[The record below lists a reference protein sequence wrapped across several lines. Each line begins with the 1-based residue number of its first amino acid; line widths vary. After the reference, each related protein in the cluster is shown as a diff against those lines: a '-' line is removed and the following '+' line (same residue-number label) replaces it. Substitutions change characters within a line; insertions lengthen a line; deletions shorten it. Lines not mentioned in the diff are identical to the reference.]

1 MKIRTFVHAAVL
13 PLVFLPGMAL
23 ATAGYFSLGYGV
35 KSSGMGGVGIALP
48 QDGLAAATNPAGTA
62 FVGDRVDLGLTWFM
76 PNRSAEITG
85 VNENFLPGANGEYSG
100 NDKRNFFIPEIGYV
114 KQFSPQLSGG
124 VAVYGNGGM
133 NTDYGSNPFAAWGAN
148 GNAGVDLSQ
157 LFISPS
163 LAYKITPDHSIG
175 IAVNIAYQRFKAY
188 GLPPA
193 FVNPFFS
200 ESPSN
205 MTDNGYDSA
214 WGWGGRIG
222 YTGKITP
229 ELTIGATYATK
240 TYMGKFD
247 KYQGLYAEQ
256 GDFDVPA
263 NFGVGVSWKAM
274 PALTLA
280 ADYMR
285 IQYSGVKSIAN
296 QMPVSDPN
304 IQMALMT
311 NKFGSSNGPGFGWED
326 VNVFKLGAAYET
338 GAWTL
343 RGGYAYASQA
353 IPESQTFLNILAPG
367 IVQHHLTLGATWAT
381 SKTGELSFN
390 YVHAFE
396 NTVNGSGS
404 IPPALAAA
412 PGAEA
417 NITMHQNS
425 FGVAYGW
432 KF

>member
-1 MKIRTFVHAAVL
+1 MKIRPFVQAAVL
-13 PLVFLPGMAL
+13 PLVMLPGLAL
-23 ATAGYFSLGYGV
+23 ATSGYFATGYGV
-35 KSSGMGGVGIALP
+35 KSAGMGGVGIALP

-85 VNENFLPGANGEYSG
+85 NGFGANGDYSG
-100 NDKRNFFIPEIGYV
+100 NDTRNFFIPELGYV

-124 VAVYGNGGM
+124 VAIYGNGGM
-133 NTDYGSNPFAAWGAN
+133 STDYGTNPLTAYGGT

-188 GLPPA
+188 GIPAIFGYGNPAMGFPP
-193 FVNPFFS
+193 PS

-205 MTDNGYDSA
+205 MTDNGYDSS

-240 TYMGKFD
+240 TYMGSFN
-247 KYQGLYAEQ
+247 KYQGLFAEQ
-256 GDFDVPA
+256 GGFDIPA
-263 NFGVGVSWKAM
+263 NWGLGVAWKAI

-280 ADYMR
+280 FDYQR
-285 IQYSGVKSIAN
+285 IEYSGVKSIAN
-296 QMPVSDPN
+296 PIDNLFPITQLGFN
-304 IQMALMT
+304 NQ
-311 NKFGSSNGPGFGWED
+311 FGSNNGPGFGWDD
-326 VNVFKLGAAYET
+326 VNVYKLGAAYEI

-343 RGGYAYASQA
+343 RGGYIYVTQP
-353 IPESQTFLNILAPG
+353 IPQSQTFLNIYAPG
-367 IVQHHLTLGATWAT
+367 VVQNHLSLGATWAT

-390 YVHAFE
+390 YIHAFE
-396 NTVNGSGS
+396 NTVDGSGS
-404 IPPALAAA
+404 IPTAFGGGETNL
-412 PGAEA
+412 
-417 NITMHQNS
+417 TMYQNS

>member
-13 PLVFLPGMAL
+13 PLVFLPGVAL

-76 PNRSAEITG
+76 PNRGAEI
-85 VNENFLPGANGEYSG
+85 SG
-100 NDKRNFFIPEIGYV
+100 NQQPPGFPNLDGSYNGNETRNFFIPEIGYV

-124 VAVYGNGGM
+124 VAVYGNGGL
-133 NTDYGSNPFAAWGAN
+133 NTDYGSNPFAAFGGT

-175 IAVNIAYQRFKAY
+175 IAVNIAYQRFKAE

-193 FVNPFFS
+193 FANPMFS
-200 ESPSN
+200 ESWTN

-247 KYQGLYAEQ
+247 KYQGLFAEQ
-256 GDFDVPA
+256 GDFDIPA
-263 NFGVGVSWKAM
+263 NFGVGVAWKAM
-274 PALTLA
+274 PELTLA

-296 QMPVSDPN
+296 PIDNLFTGNQ
-304 IQMALMT
+304 
-311 NKFGSSNGPGFGWED
+311 FGSNNGPGFGWED
-326 VNVFKLGAAYET
+326 VNVYKLGAAYEM
-338 GAWTL
+338 GDWTL
-343 RGGYAYASQA
+343 RGGYAYASQP

-367 IVQHHLTLGATWAT
+367 VVQHHLTLGATWAT

-396 NTVNGSGS
+396 KTVNGSGS
-404 IPPALAAA
+404 IPPDLAAA

-417 NITMHQNS
+417 NITMFQNS

>member
-1 MKIRTFVHAAVL
+1 MKIRSFVHAAVL
-13 PLVFLPGMAL
+13 PLVFLPGVAL
-23 ATAGYFSLGYGV
+23 ATSGYFATGYGV
-35 KSSGMGGVGIALP
+35 KSAGMGGVGIALP

-62 FVGDRVDLGLTWFM
+62 FVGDRLDLGLTWFI
-76 PNRSAEITG
+76 PKRSAEITG
-85 VNENFLPGANGEYSG
+85 NGFGANGDYDG
-100 NDKRNFFIPEIGYV
+100 NDTRNFFIPELGYV

-124 VAVYGNGGM
+124 VAIYGNGGM
-133 NTDYGSNPFAAWGAN
+133 NSDYANNPLAAYGGT

-188 GLPPA
+188 GIPPM
-193 FVNPFFS
+193 FGMFS
-200 ESPSN
+200 QSPSN
-205 MTDNGYDSA
+205 MSDNGYDSA

-240 TYMGKFD
+240 TYMGSFD
-247 KYQGLYAEQ
+247 KYQGLFAEQ
-256 GDFDVPA
+256 GDFDIPA
-263 NFGVGVSWKAM
+263 NFGVGVAWKAT
-274 PALTLA
+274 PELTLA

-296 QMPVSDPN
+296 PVDNLFPITQFGPAN
-304 IQMALMT
+304 T
-311 NKFGSSNGPGFGWED
+311 FGSNNGPGFGWDD
-326 VNVFKLGAAYET
+326 VNVFKLGAAYQM
-338 GAWTL
+338 GDWTL
-343 RGGYAYASQA
+343 RGGYTYNSQP
-353 IPESQTFLNILAPG
+353 IPESQTFLNIYAPG
-367 IVQHHLTLGATWAT
+367 VVQNHLSLGATWAT

-390 YVHAFE
+390 YIHAFE
-396 NTVNGSGS
+396 NTVKGSGS
-404 IPPALAAA
+404 IPPAFGGGEVNL
-412 PGAEA
+412 
-417 NITMHQNS
+417 TMYQNS

>member
-1 MKIRTFVHAAVL
+1 MKIRPFVHAAVL
-13 PLVFLPGMAL
+13 PLVFLPGLAL
-23 ATAGYFSLGYGV
+23 ATNGYFSHGFGV
-35 KSSGMGGVGIALP
+35 KSQGMGGVGIALP

-62 FVGDRVDLGLTWFM
+62 FVGDRADLGLVWFM
-76 PNRSAEITG
+76 PNRSTEITG
-85 VNENFLPGANGEYSG
+85 SMAPGANGDYNG
-100 NDKRNFFIPEIGYV
+100 NDKRNFFIPELGYV

-124 VAVYGNGGM
+124 VAIYGNGGM
-133 NTDYGSNPFAAWGAN
+133 NTDYATNPLTAFGGN

-188 GLPPA
+188 GIPPM
-193 FVNPFFS
+193 FGFFS

-205 MTDNGYDSA
+205 MSDNGYDSA

-240 TYMGKFD
+240 TYMGSFD
-247 KYQGLYAEQ
+247 KYKGLFAEQ
-256 GDFDVPA
+256 GDFDIPA
-263 NFGVGVSWKAM
+263 NWGVGVAWKAT
-274 PALTLA
+274 PELTLA

-285 IQYSGVKSIAN
+285 IQYSDVKSIGN
-296 QMPVSDPN
+296 PIDN
-304 IQMALMT
+304 LYT
-311 NKFGSSNGPGFGWED
+311 GNLFGSSNGPGFGWDD
-326 VNVFKLGAAYET
+326 VNVYKLGAAYQM
-338 GAWTL
+338 GDWTL
-343 RGGYAYASQA
+343 RGGYAYASQP
-353 IPESQTFLNILAPG
+353 IPESETYLNILAPG
-367 IVQHHLTLGATWAT
+367 VVQHHLTLGATWAT

-396 NTVNGSGS
+396 KTVNGSGS
-404 IPPALAAA
+404 IPPGMPAQGGL
-412 PGAEA
+412 GGGEA
-417 NITMHQNS
+417 NITMYQNS

>member
-1 MKIRTFVHAAVL
+1 M
-13 PLVFLPGMAL
+13 FLPGLAL
-23 ATAGYFSLGYGV
+23 ATSGYFATGYGV
-35 KSSGMGGVGIALP
+35 KSAGMGGVGIALP

-62 FVGDRVDLGLTWFM
+62 FVGDRLDLGLTWFM

-85 VNENFLPGANGEYSG
+85 NMTPFGSADGDYSG
-100 NDKRNFFIPEIGYV
+100 NDKRNFFIPELGYV

-124 VAVYGNGGM
+124 VAIYGNGGM
-133 NTDYGSNPFAAWGAN
+133 NTDYASNPLAAFGGT

-163 LAYKITPDHSIG
+163 VAYKITPDHSIG
-175 IAVNIAYQRFKAY
+175 LAVNIAYQRFKAY
-188 GLPPA
+188 GIPPMFA
-193 FVNPFFS
+193 MFS
-200 ESPSN
+200 ESPTN
-205 MTDNGYDSA
+205 MSDNGYDSA

-240 TYMGKFD
+240 TYMGNFD
-247 KYQGLYAEQ
+247 KYQGLFAEQ
-256 GDFDVPA
+256 GDFDIPA
-263 NFGVGVSWKAM
+263 NWGLGVSWKAI

-280 ADYMR
+280 FDYQR
-285 IQYSGVKSIAN
+285 IQYSDVKSIGN

-304 IQMALMT
+304 IMMALMA
-311 NKFGSSNGPGFGWED
+311 NPFGSSNGPGFGWED
-326 VNVFKLGAAYET
+326 VNVYKLGAAYEI

-343 RGGYAYASQA
+343 RGGYTYVDQP
-353 IPESQTFLNILAPG
+353 IPQDQTFLNIYAPG
-367 IVQHHLTLGATWAT
+367 VVKSHLSLGATWAT

-390 YVHAFE
+390 YIHAFE

-404 IPPALAAA
+404 IPMAF
-412 PGAEA
+412 GGGNA
-417 NITMHQNS
+417 NLTMYQNS

>member
-23 ATAGYFSLGYGV
+23 ATSGYFATGYGV
-35 KSSGMGGVGIALP
+35 KSAGMGGVGIALP

-76 PNRSAEITG
+76 PNRHAEITG
-85 VNENFLPGANGEYSG
+85 SMMPGLNGDYNG
-100 NDKRNFFIPEIGYV
+100 NDTRHFFIPELGYV

-124 VAVYGNGGM
+124 VAIYGNGGM
-133 NTDYGSNPFAAWGAN
+133 NSDYANNPLAAFGGT

-175 IAVNIAYQRFKAY
+175 IAVNIAYQRFKAE
-188 GLPPA
+188 GIPA
-193 FVNPFFS
+193 LFGMFS
-200 ESPSN
+200 ESPTN
-205 MTDNGYDSA
+205 MSDNGYDSA

-240 TYMGKFD
+240 TYMGSFD
-247 KYQGLYAEQ
+247 KYKGLFAEQ
-256 GDFDVPA
+256 GGFDIPA
-263 NFGVGVSWKAM
+263 NFGVGVAWKAT
-274 PALTLA
+274 PELTLA

-285 IQYSGVKSIAN
+285 IQYSGVKSISNPIDNLFPITQFGPAN
-296 QMPVSDPN
+296 
-304 IQMALMT
+304 T
-311 NKFGSSNGPGFGWED
+311 FGSNNGPGFGWED
-326 VNVFKLGAAYET
+326 VDVFKLGAAYQM
-338 GAWTL
+338 GDWTL
-343 RGGYAYASQA
+343 RGGYTYASQP
-353 IPESQTFLNILAPG
+353 IPESQTFLNIYAPG
-367 IVQHHLTLGATWAT
+367 VVQHHLSLGATWAT
-381 SKTGELSFN
+381 SKTGELSFS

-404 IPPALAAA
+404 IPPAFGGGETNL
-412 PGAEA
+412 
-417 NITMHQNS
+417 TMFQDS

>member
-1 MKIRTFVHAAVL
+1 MKLKALATTAIL
-13 PLVFLPGMAL
+13 PLVLLPGMAL
-23 ATAGYFSLGYGV
+23 ATTGYFALGYGV
-35 KSSGMGGVGIALP
+35 KSVGMGGVGIALP
-48 QDGLAAATNPAGTA
+48 QDGLAAAVNPAGTA
-62 FVGDRVDLGLTWFM
+62 FVGDRVDLGLTWFS
-76 PNRSAEITG
+76 PNRHSEITG
-85 VNENFLPGANGEYSG
+85 SMAPFANGNYDG
-100 NDKRNFFIPEIGYV
+100 NDKSNFFIPELGYV

-124 VAVYGNGGM
+124 VAIYGNGGM
-133 NTDYGSNPFAAWGAN
+133 NTDYGTNPYRAWGGT

-188 GLPPA
+188 GIPPV
-193 FVNPFFS
+193 FKLFS

-205 MTDNGYDSA
+205 MSDNGYDSS

-240 TYMGKFD
+240 TYMGSFD
-247 KYQGLYAEQ
+247 KYQGLFAEQ
-256 GDFDVPA
+256 GGFDVPA
-263 NFGVGVSWKAM
+263 NWGVGVAWQAI

-280 ADYMR
+280 FDYQR
-285 IQYSGVKSIAN
+285 IQYGGIKSIAN

-304 IQMALMT
+304 IMMALMT
-311 NKFGSSNGPGFGWED
+311 NRFGSSNGPGFGWDD
-326 VNVFKLGAAYET
+326 VNIYKLGAAYQF
-338 GAWTL
+338 GDWTV
-343 RGGYAYASQA
+343 RGGYAYVSQP
-353 IPESQTFLNILAPG
+353 IPQSQTFLNILAPG
-367 IVQHHLTLGATWAT
+367 VVQNHLTLGATWANG
-381 SKTGELSFN
+381 KTGELSVA
-390 YVHAFE
+390 YMHAFE

-404 IPPALAAA
+404 IPMAF
-412 PGAEA
+412 GGGEA
-417 NITMHQNS
+417 NIKMYQNS

>member
-1 MKIRTFVHAAVL
+1 MKIRPLVHAAVL
-13 PLVFLPGMAL
+13 PLVFLPGLAL
-23 ATAGYFSLGYGV
+23 ATSGYFATGYCV
-35 KSSGMGGVGIALP
+35 KSAGMGGVGIALP

-85 VNENFLPGANGEYSG
+85 SMAPGANGDYSG
-100 NDKRNFFIPEIGYV
+100 NDKRNFFIPELGYV

-124 VAVYGNGGM
+124 VAIYGNGGM
-133 NTDYGSNPFAAWGAN
+133 NSDYATNPLRAFGGT

-163 LAYKITPDHSIG
+163 LAYKVAPDHSIG

-188 GLPPA
+188 GIPPM
-193 FVNPFFS
+193 FGMFS

-205 MTDNGYDSA
+205 MSDNGYDSS

-240 TYMGKFD
+240 TYMGSFN
-247 KYQGLYAEQ
+247 KYQGLFAEQ
-256 GDFDVPA
+256 GGFDIPA
-263 NFGVGVSWKAM
+263 NWGLGVAWKAI

-280 ADYMR
+280 FDYQR
-285 IQYSGVKSIAN
+285 IQYSGVKSISNPIDNLFPITQFGFNN
-296 QMPVSDPN
+296 Q
-304 IQMALMT
+304 
-311 NKFGSSNGPGFGWED
+311 FGSTNGPGFGWED
-326 VNVFKLGAAYET
+326 VNVYKLGAAYEI
-338 GAWTL
+338 GDWTL
-343 RGGYAYASQA
+343 RGGYTYVTQP
-353 IPESQTFLNILAPG
+353 IPQSQTFLNIYAPG
-367 IVQHHLTLGATWAT
+367 VVQNHLSLGATWAT

-390 YVHAFE
+390 YIHAFE

-404 IPPALAAA
+404 IPPAF
-412 PGAEA
+412 GGGEA
-417 NITMHQNS
+417 NLTMYQNS

>member
-1 MKIRTFVHAAVL
+1 
-13 PLVFLPGMAL
+13 
-23 ATAGYFSLGYGV
+23 GYFATGYGV
-35 KSSGMGGVGIALP
+35 KSAGMGGVGIALP

-85 VNENFLPGANGEYSG
+85 SMAPFANGDYSG
-100 NDKRNFFIPEIGYV
+100 NDKRNFFIPELGYV

-124 VAVYGNGGM
+124 VAIYGNGGM
-133 NTDYGSNPFAAWGAN
+133 NSDYATNPYRAWGGN

-163 LAYKITPDHSIG
+163 LAYKVAPDHSIG

-188 GLPPA
+188 GLPAA

-200 ESPSN
+200 ESWTN
-205 MTDNGYDSA
+205 MSDNGYDSS

-240 TYMGKFD
+240 TYMGSFD
-247 KYQGLYAEQ
+247 KYQGLFAEQ
-256 GDFDVPA
+256 GSFDIPA
-263 NFGVGVSWKAM
+263 NWGLGVAWKAI

-280 ADYMR
+280 FDYQR
-285 IQYSGVKSIAN
+285 IQYGGVKSISN
-296 QMPVSDPN
+296 QMPVSDPL
-304 IQMALMT
+304 IQMTLMA
-311 NKFGSSNGPGFGWED
+311 NPFGSSNGPGFGWDD
-326 VNVFKLGAAYET
+326 VNVYKLGAAYEI
-338 GAWTL
+338 GDWTL
-343 RGGYAYASQA
+343 RGGYTYVSQP
-353 IPESQTFLNILAPG
+353 IPQSQTFLNILAPG
-367 IVQHHLTLGATWAT
+367 VVQNHLSLGATWAT

-390 YVHAFE
+390 YIHAFE

-404 IPPALAAA
+404 IPA
-412 PGAEA
+412 PFGGGEA
-417 NITMHQNS
+417 NLTMYQNS